1 MSVKKAIIPCAGF
14 GTRFLPVTKVL
25 PKELLP
31 IVDTPA
37 LSYIVDEAVASGIEE
52 IVIVISPQ
60 KEDIRRLFEPNVAL
74 NARLEEVGDKES
86 YLLANKSINA
96 KISFV
101 TQETMNGNANAILLC
116 KKFANGEPVAV
127 LFGDDVMYSGSATP
141 VTKQLIDAYEKTGGT
156 IVGCQ
161 QTPEDVARR
170 CGVMIVD
177 KPVSDKIT
185 KIKGIIEKPQGE
197 IPSKLVSLGRF
208 ILSPDIFDAIEKNAR
223 NERRSVSHRSHKFAC
238 GDEGRIRLRVRSE
251 KIRHRQ
257 QRRLSRSH
265 DRIRTKRRKSQK
277 EFQKIHRKHKGV
289 KRNCFQNETLFVVS
303 AFSVI
308 ENADMRL

>member
-60 KEDIRRLFEPNVAL
+60 KEDIRRLFEPNFAL
-74 NARLEEVGDKES
+74 NARLEEVDDKES

-208 ILSPDIFDAIEKNAR
+208 ILSPDIFDAIEKTP
-223 NERRSVSHRSHKFAC
+223 E
-238 GDEGRIRLRVRSE
+238 
-251 KIRHRQ
+251 
-257 QRRLSRSH
+257 
-265 DRIRTKRRKSQK
+265 TKG
-277 EFQKIHRKHKGV
+277 EVYLTEAINLLAETKGV
-289 KRNCFQNETLFVVS
+289 YACEFEARRYDIGNKEGYLEAT
-303 AFSVI
+303 I
-308 ENADMRL
+308 EYALRDENLKKNFKKYIESIKA

>member
-37 LSYIVDEAVASGIEE
+37 LSYIVDEAAASGIEE

-74 NARLEEVGDKES
+74 NARLEEVDDKES

-101 TQETMNGNANAILLC
+101 TQETMNGNGNAILLC
-116 KKFANGEPVAV
+116 KEFANGEPVAV

-208 ILSPDIFDAIEKNAR
+208 ILSPDIFDAIEKTP
-223 NERRSVSHRSHKFAC
+223 E
-238 GDEGRIRLRVRSE
+238 
-251 KIRHRQ
+251 
-257 QRRLSRSH
+257 
-265 DRIRTKRRKSQK
+265 TKG
-277 EFQKIHRKHKGV
+277 EVYLTEAINLLAETKGV
-289 KRNCFQNETLFVVS
+289 YACEFEARRYDIGNKEGYLEAT
-303 AFSVI
+303 I
-308 ENADMRL
+308 EYALRDENLKKNFKKYIESIKA

>member
-141 VTKQLIDAYEKTGGT
+141 VTKQLIDAYEKTSGT

-208 ILSPDIFDAIEKNAR
+208 ILSPDIFDAIEKTP
-223 NERRSVSHRSHKFAC
+223 E
-238 GDEGRIRLRVRSE
+238 
-251 KIRHRQ
+251 
-257 QRRLSRSH
+257 
-265 DRIRTKRRKSQK
+265 TKG
-277 EFQKIHRKHKGV
+277 EVYLTEAINLLAETKGV
-289 KRNCFQNETLFVVS
+289 YACEFEARRYDIGNKEGYLEAT
-303 AFSVI
+303 I
-308 ENADMRL
+308 EYALRDENLKKNFKKYIESIKA

>member
-74 NARLEEVGDKES
+74 NARLEEVDDKES

-101 TQETMNGNANAILLC
+101 TQKTMNGNANAILLC

-127 LFGDDVMYSGSATP
+127 LFGDDVMYSGSTTP

-185 KIKGIIEKPQGE
+185 RIKGIIEKPQGE

-208 ILSPDIFDAIEKNAR
+208 ILSPDIFDAIEKTP
-223 NERRSVSHRSHKFAC
+223 E
-238 GDEGRIRLRVRSE
+238 
-251 KIRHRQ
+251 
-257 QRRLSRSH
+257 
-265 DRIRTKRRKSQK
+265 TKG
-277 EFQKIHRKHKGV
+277 EVYLTEAINFLAETKGV
-289 KRNCFQNETLFVVS
+289 YACEFEARRYDIGNKEGYLEAT
-303 AFSVI
+303 I
-308 ENADMRL
+308 EYALRDENLKKNFKKYIESIKA

>member
-74 NARLEEVGDKES
+74 NARLEEVDDKES

-101 TQETMNGNANAILLC
+101 TQETMNGNGNAILLC

-127 LFGDDVMYSGSATP
+127 LFGDDVMYSESATP

-185 KIKGIIEKPQGE
+185 KIKGIIEKPRGE

-208 ILSPDIFDAIEKNAR
+208 ILSPDIFDAIEKTP
-223 NERRSVSHRSHKFAC
+223 E
-238 GDEGRIRLRVRSE
+238 
-251 KIRHRQ
+251 
-257 QRRLSRSH
+257 
-265 DRIRTKRRKSQK
+265 TKG
-277 EFQKIHRKHKGV
+277 EVYLTEAINLLAETKGV
-289 KRNCFQNETLFVVS
+289 YACEFEARRYDIGNKEGYLEAT
-303 AFSVI
+303 I
-308 ENADMRL
+308 EYALRDENLKKNFKKYIESIKA

>member
-74 NARLEEVGDKES
+74 NARLEEVDDKES
-86 YLLANKSINA
+86 YLLANKSVNA

-101 TQETMNGNANAILLC
+101 TQETMNGNGNAILLC

-208 ILSPDIFDAIEKNAR
+208 ILSPDIFDAIEKTP
-223 NERRSVSHRSHKFAC
+223 E
-238 GDEGRIRLRVRSE
+238 
-251 KIRHRQ
+251 
-257 QRRLSRSH
+257 
-265 DRIRTKRRKSQK
+265 TKG
-277 EFQKIHRKHKGV
+277 EVYLTEAINLLAETKGV
-289 KRNCFQNETLFVVS
+289 YACEFEARRYDIGNKEGYLEAT
-303 AFSVI
+303 I
-308 ENADMRL
+308 EYALRDENLKKNFKKYIESIKA

>member
-74 NARLEEVGDKES
+74 NARLEEVDDKEA

-101 TQETMNGNANAILLC
+101 TQETMNGNGNAILLC

-208 ILSPDIFDAIEKNAR
+208 ILSPDIFDAIEKTP
-223 NERRSVSHRSHKFAC
+223 E
-238 GDEGRIRLRVRSE
+238 
-251 KIRHRQ
+251 
-257 QRRLSRSH
+257 
-265 DRIRTKRRKSQK
+265 TKG
-277 EFQKIHRKHKGV
+277 EVYLTEAINLLAETKGV
-289 KRNCFQNETLFVVS
+289 YACEFEARRYDIGNKEGYLEAT
-303 AFSVI
+303 I
-308 ENADMRL
+308 EYALRDENLKKNFKKYIESIKA

>member
-74 NARLEEVGDKES
+74 NARLEEVDDKES

-101 TQETMNGNANAILLC
+101 TQETMNGNGNAILLC

-185 KIKGIIEKPQGE
+185 KIKGIIEKPRGE

-208 ILSPDIFDAIEKNAR
+208 ILSPDIFDAIEKTP
-223 NERRSVSHRSHKFAC
+223 E
-238 GDEGRIRLRVRSE
+238 
-251 KIRHRQ
+251 
-257 QRRLSRSH
+257 
-265 DRIRTKRRKSQK
+265 TKG
-277 EFQKIHRKHKGV
+277 EVYLTEAINLLAETKGV
-289 KRNCFQNETLFVVS
+289 YACEFEARRYDIGNKEGYLEAT
-303 AFSVI
+303 I
-308 ENADMRL
+308 EYALRDENLKKNFKKYIESIKA

>member
-74 NARLEEVGDKES
+74 NARLEEVDDKES

-101 TQETMNGNANAILLC
+101 TQETMNGNGNAILLC
-116 KKFANGEPVAV
+116 KEFANGEPVAV

-185 KIKGIIEKPQGE
+185 RIKGIIEKPQGE

-208 ILSPDIFDAIEKNAR
+208 ILSPDIFDAIEKTP
-223 NERRSVSHRSHKFAC
+223 E
-238 GDEGRIRLRVRSE
+238 
-251 KIRHRQ
+251 
-257 QRRLSRSH
+257 
-265 DRIRTKRRKSQK
+265 TKG
-277 EFQKIHRKHKGV
+277 EVYLTEAINLLAETKGV
-289 KRNCFQNETLFVVS
+289 YACEFEARRYDIGNKEGYLEAT
-303 AFSVI
+303 I
-308 ENADMRL
+308 EYALRDENLKKNFKKYIESIKA

>member
-60 KEDIRRLFEPNVAL
+60 KQDIRRLFEPNVAL
-74 NARLEEVGDKES
+74 NARLEEVDDKES
-86 YLLANKSINA
+86 YLLANKPINA

-101 TQETMNGNANAILLC
+101 TQETMNGNGNAILLC
-116 KKFANGEPVAV
+116 KEFANGEPVAV

-208 ILSPDIFDAIEKNAR
+208 ILSPDIFDAIEKTP
-223 NERRSVSHRSHKFAC
+223 E
-238 GDEGRIRLRVRSE
+238 
-251 KIRHRQ
+251 
-257 QRRLSRSH
+257 
-265 DRIRTKRRKSQK
+265 TKG
-277 EFQKIHRKHKGV
+277 EVYLTEAINLLAETKGV
-289 KRNCFQNETLFVVS
+289 YACEFEARRYDIGNKEGYLEAT
-303 AFSVI
+303 I
-308 ENADMRL
+308 EYALRDENLKKNFKKYIESIKA

>member
-74 NARLEEVGDKES
+74 NARLEEVDDKES

-170 CGVMIVD
+170 CGVMIID

-208 ILSPDIFDAIEKNAR
+208 ILSPDIFDAIEKTP
-223 NERRSVSHRSHKFAC
+223 E
-238 GDEGRIRLRVRSE
+238 
-251 KIRHRQ
+251 
-257 QRRLSRSH
+257 
-265 DRIRTKRRKSQK
+265 TKG
-277 EFQKIHRKHKGV
+277 EVYLTEAINLLAETKGV
-289 KRNCFQNETLFVVS
+289 YACEFEARRYDIGNKEGYLEAT
-303 AFSVI
+303 I
-308 ENADMRL
+308 EYALRDENLKKNFKKYIESIKA

>member
-74 NARLEEVGDKES
+74 NARLEEVDDKES
-86 YLLANKSINA
+86 YLLANKPINA

-101 TQETMNGNANAILLC
+101 TQETMNGNGNAILLC
-116 KKFANGEPVAV
+116 KEFANGEPVAV

-141 VTKQLIDAYEKTGGT
+141 VTKQLVDAYEKTGGT

-208 ILSPDIFDAIEKNAR
+208 ILSPDIFDAIEKTP
-223 NERRSVSHRSHKFAC
+223 E
-238 GDEGRIRLRVRSE
+238 
-251 KIRHRQ
+251 
-257 QRRLSRSH
+257 
-265 DRIRTKRRKSQK
+265 TKG
-277 EFQKIHRKHKGV
+277 EVYLTEAINLLAETKGV
-289 KRNCFQNETLFVVS
+289 YACEFEARRYDIGNKEGYLEAT
-303 AFSVI
+303 I
-308 ENADMRL
+308 EYALRDENLKKNFKKYIESIKA

>member
-141 VTKQLIDAYEKTGGT
+141 VTKQLIDAYKKTGGT

-208 ILSPDIFDAIEKNAR
+208 ILSPDIFDAIEKTP
-223 NERRSVSHRSHKFAC
+223 E
-238 GDEGRIRLRVRSE
+238 
-251 KIRHRQ
+251 
-257 QRRLSRSH
+257 
-265 DRIRTKRRKSQK
+265 TKG
-277 EFQKIHRKHKGV
+277 EVYLTEAINLLAETKGV
-289 KRNCFQNETLFVVS
+289 YACEFEARRYDIGNKEGYLEAT
-303 AFSVI
+303 I
-308 ENADMRL
+308 EYALRDENLKKNFKKYIESIKA

>member
-74 NARLEEVGDKES
+74 NARLEEVDDKES

-101 TQETMNGNANAILLC
+101 TQETMNGNGNAILLC
-116 KKFANGEPVAV
+116 KEFANGEPVAV

-141 VTKQLIDAYEKTGGT
+141 VTQQLIDAYEKTGGT

-208 ILSPDIFDAIEKNAR
+208 ILSPDIFDAIEKTP
-223 NERRSVSHRSHKFAC
+223 E
-238 GDEGRIRLRVRSE
+238 
-251 KIRHRQ
+251 
-257 QRRLSRSH
+257 
-265 DRIRTKRRKSQK
+265 TKG
-277 EFQKIHRKHKGV
+277 EVYLTEAINLLAETKGV
-289 KRNCFQNETLFVVS
+289 YACEFEARRYDIGNKEGYLEAT
-303 AFSVI
+303 I
-308 ENADMRL
+308 EYALRDENLKKNFKKYIESIKA

>member
-74 NARLEEVGDKES
+74 NARLEEVDDKES

-197 IPSKLVSLGRF
+197 IPSELVSLGRF
-208 ILSPDIFDAIEKNAR
+208 ILSPDIFDAIEKTP
-223 NERRSVSHRSHKFAC
+223 E
-238 GDEGRIRLRVRSE
+238 
-251 KIRHRQ
+251 
-257 QRRLSRSH
+257 
-265 DRIRTKRRKSQK
+265 TKG
-277 EFQKIHRKHKGV
+277 EVYLTEAINLLAETKGV
-289 KRNCFQNETLFVVS
+289 YACEFEARRYDIGNKEGYLEAT
-303 AFSVI
+303 I
-308 ENADMRL
+308 EYALRDENLKKNFKKYIESIKA

>member
-208 ILSPDIFDAIEKNAR
+208 ILSPDIFDAIEKTP
-223 NERRSVSHRSHKFAC
+223 E
-238 GDEGRIRLRVRSE
+238 
-251 KIRHRQ
+251 
-257 QRRLSRSH
+257 
-265 DRIRTKRRKSQK
+265 TKG
-277 EFQKIHRKHKGV
+277 EVYLTGAINLLAETKGV
-289 KRNCFQNETLFVVS
+289 YACEFEARRYDIGNKEGYLEAT
-303 AFSVI
+303 I
-308 ENADMRL
+308 EYALRDENLKKNFKKYIESIKA

>member
-185 KIKGIIEKPQGE
+185 RIKGIIEKPQGE

-208 ILSPDIFDAIEKNAR
+208 ILSPDIFDAIEKTP
-223 NERRSVSHRSHKFAC
+223 E
-238 GDEGRIRLRVRSE
+238 
-251 KIRHRQ
+251 
-257 QRRLSRSH
+257 
-265 DRIRTKRRKSQK
+265 TKG
-277 EFQKIHRKHKGV
+277 EVYLTEAINLLAETKGV
-289 KRNCFQNETLFVVS
+289 YACEFEARRYDIGNKEGYLEAT
-303 AFSVI
+303 I
-308 ENADMRL
+308 EYALRDENLKKNFKKYIESIKA